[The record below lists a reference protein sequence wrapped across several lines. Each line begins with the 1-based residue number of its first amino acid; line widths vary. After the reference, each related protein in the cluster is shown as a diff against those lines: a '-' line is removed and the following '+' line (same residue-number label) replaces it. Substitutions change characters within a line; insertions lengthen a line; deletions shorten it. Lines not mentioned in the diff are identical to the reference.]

1 MRWLH
6 YDGHPDRGWANTQPG
21 WYECSVSIAGVEDT
35 ERQREKI
42 LEWIYHNI
50 ELCERHT
57 RWCHQ
62 ESAMHVKFRY
72 QRDHTWFVLRWG
84 GT

>member
-1 MRWLH
+1 MRWFH

-21 WYECSVSIAGVEDT
+21 WYECSVSFAGVEDT

-50 ELCERHT
+50 ELCERHA
-57 RWCHQ
+57 RWFHL